1 MDMFHTEAIK
11 DILTYASINNIELNE
26 ELSTEIKDEMLENI
40 FNSFLKFNSQEI
52 VDYYTENEN
61 NYLYIL
67 EIVKKHNTFVHLY
80 YTDPPN
86 VYMNINYTKPD
97 TVCEAYWYMVG
108 DNLLSDDYDYICEL
122 YSERY

>member
-11 DILTYASINNIELNE
+11 EILTYASINYIELNDD
-26 ELSTEIKDEMLENI
+26 LSTEIKKEMLENI
-40 FNSFLKFNSQEI
+40 FNSFIKFRNQEI
-52 VDYYTENEN
+52 VDYYTEH
-61 NYLYIL
+61 NYLHIL
-67 EIVKKHNTFVHLY
+67 EIVKKHNTFVQLY
-80 YTDPPN
+80 YTNPPK
-86 VYMNINYTKPD
+86 VYMNINYTRSE

>member
-11 DILTYASINNIELNE
+11 EILTYASINYIELNE
-26 ELSTEIKDEMLENI
+26 ELSTEIKGEMLENI
-40 FNSFLKFNSQEI
+40 FNSFIKFRNQEI
-52 VDYYTENEN
+52 VDYYTEY

-67 EIVKKHNTFVHLY
+67 EIVKKHNTFVQLY
-80 YTDPPN
+80 YTNPPK
-86 VYMNINYTKPD
+86 VYMNINYTRSE

>member
-11 DILTYASINNIELNE
+11 EILTYASINYIELNE
-26 ELSTEIKDEMLENI
+26 ELSTEIKREMLENI
-40 FNSFLKFNSQEI
+40 FNSFIKFRNQEI
-52 VDYYTENEN
+52 VDYYTEY
-61 NYLYIL
+61 NYLHIL
-67 EIVKKHNTFVHLY
+67 EIVKKHNTFVQLY
-80 YTDPPN
+80 YTNPPK
-86 VYMNINYTKPD
+86 VYMNINYTRSE

>member
-1 MDMFHTEAIK
+1 MFHTEAIK
-11 DILTYASINNIELNE
+11 EILTYASINYIELNE
-26 ELSTEIKDEMLENI
+26 ELSTEIKGEMLENI
-40 FNSFLKFNSQEI
+40 FNSFIKFRNQEI
-52 VDYYTENEN
+52 VDYYTEY

-67 EIVKKHNTFVHLY
+67 EIVKKHNTFVQLY
-80 YTDPPN
+80 YTNPPK
-86 VYMNINYTKPD
+86 VYMNINYTRSE

>member
-11 DILTYASINNIELNE
+11 EILTYASINHIELNE
-26 ELSTEIKDEMLENI
+26 DLSTEIKGEMLENI
-40 FNSFLKFNSQEI
+40 FNSFIKFRNQEI
-52 VDYYTENEN
+52 VDYYTEH
-61 NYLYIL
+61 NYLHIL

-80 YTDPPN
+80 YTNPPK
-86 VYMNINYTKPD
+86 VYMNINYTRSE

-108 DNLLSDDYDYICEL
+108 DILLSDDYDYICEL